1 MKTALLYVLGGLMLA
16 LVVSVAW
23 WTRLVVEPTPHQI
36 AAGETVVGISRD
48 RGVTMEAIAEANN
61 LSVGQLEALD
71 TGEIVAI
78 PPRTPSGL
86 DVWKVHGVGLGAE
99 ILGVLLSFWLALVA
113 GLLPKGYRQQMFGI
127 SAALGLASYAG
138 SHAVAAETPLLT
150 PEFVFGSVKDGF
162 AWAAAFPLFASVFGV
177 SRLAQGGGAGV
188 APGGR
193 GPLGG
198 KRKDAAERKEPA
210 VAPDPV
216 GGDDEAQGP
225 PAAR

>member
-1 MKTALLYVLGGLMLA
+1 
-16 LVVSVAW
+16 
-23 WTRLVVEPTPHQI
+23 LVVEPTPYQI
-36 AAGETVVGISRD
+36 AAGETVAEISRD
-48 RGVTMEAIAEANN
+48 RGVTMEAIAEAND

-71 TGEIVAI
+71 TGEMVAI
-78 PPRTPSGL
+78 PQRTPSGL

-162 AWAAAFPLFASVFGV
+162 AWAAAFPLFASLFGV
-177 SRLAQGGGAGV
+177 SRLAQGGGAGE
-188 APGGR
+188 APVGR
-193 GPLGG
+193 GPLAGR
-198 KRKDAAERKEPA
+198 RKETADRKEPA
-210 VAPDPV
+210 AEVESAE
-216 GGDDEAQGP
+216 GDQEVPNP
-225 PAAR
+225 PAAPLR